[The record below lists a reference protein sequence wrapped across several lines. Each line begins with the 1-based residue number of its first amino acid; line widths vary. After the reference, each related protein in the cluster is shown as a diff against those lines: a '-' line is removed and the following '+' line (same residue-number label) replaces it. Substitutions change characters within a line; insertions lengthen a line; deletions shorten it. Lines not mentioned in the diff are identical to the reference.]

1 MPDSSE
7 DMQMSL
13 PIGHFGQTE
22 RVGDGAVIPTLTVA
36 ELEADPHGVFR
47 AWRPKLPFVRHQAGG
62 LLVLRAGDVDHMMR
76 DPRVQAT
83 ETLVPEMRD
92 IPKGALFDIFAH
104 GMLTANGAVH
114 RKRRSPF
121 TRTFAA
127 RLVTALRPRIRA
139 AAEDL
144 VRGWI
149 EEDDVDLVSRY
160 TAQIPAQ
167 TIADILGLPYVDIPR
182 FTRLAYKVS
191 RVLNFTFGPEDVPNL
206 ETAAAE
212 LQHYVREVLEER
224 RSTPRD
230 DFLSR
235 FLAEADEAGE
245 LTSLEVVIQ
254 LVQMIIGGTDTTRV
268 AGATQVALLL
278 QHPAQWDAVSR
289 DPGLIPAAVTESLRF
304 EPSVGSIGRVA
315 WEDIALDG
323 HVVPAGNLIILS
335 TMSAMRDDQVY
346 AQPDLFDIRRTDH
359 PRLHPIFGGGAHRC
373 IGESVARIE
382 LEEGLSALMRLT
394 PRLRLAGA
402 MPVLQGHRGIRRI
415 DALRVAW

>member
-1 MPDSSE
+1 M
-7 DMQMSL
+7 
-13 PIGHFGQTE
+13 
-22 RVGDGAVIPTLTVA
+22 
-36 ELEADPHGVFR
+36 
-47 AWRPKLPFVRHQAGG
+47 
-62 LLVLRAGDVDHMMR
+62 
-76 DPRVQAT
+76 
-83 ETLVPEMRD
+83 
-92 IPKGALFDIFAH
+92 
-104 GMLTANGAVH
+104 
-114 RKRRSPF
+114 
-121 TRTFAA
+121 
-127 RLVTALRPRIRA
+127 
-139 AAEDL
+139 
-144 VRGWI
+144 
-149 EEDDVDLVSRY
+149 
-160 TAQIPAQ
+160 
-167 TIADILGLPYVDIPR
+167 DIPR

-206 ETAAAE
+206 EAAAAE

-235 FLAEADEAGE
+235 FLAEAEEAGE

-278 QHPAQWDAVSR
+278 QHPAQWEAVSR

-323 HVVPAGNLIILS
+323 HVVPAGSLIILS